1 MNEAASNGSLLAE
14 LMMLPAEARRD
25 RLFQAIDPRM
35 TVIALGDEAERLV
48 LVEAGQALRAS
59 EVVMELADGLGYAVG
74 RARARRAWAQ
84 ALIYAGRA
92 SEALG
97 VANDAVQLAEGSN
110 DLIEAGRSRMAVLH
124 ALVELGRYDDA
135 LRAGE
140 EARQIFLRAGAPQF
154 AGRADI
160 NIGVVHQ
167 NRDDPASALAH
178 FERARPALA
187 GEPAMLG
194 PLESNRGE
202 ALLNLND
209 LAGSEAAFLKA
220 RSVFEATG
228 ASLAA
233 AIVEGNLA
241 DLAVRQGSLPQAMFY
256 FERARR
262 RLEADAS
269 VGHLARV
276 LAEQADALG
285 VLGLP
290 DQARRS
296 YLEALPRLTECGLVA
311 EEGRARA
318 GLARALLALR
328 QLTEADAELRRAEE
342 AFASIGHASSGA
354 HVQLIR
360 AQVVDAL
367 GQGELARTLA
377 HDALV
382 TLKDRPADAA
392 IARYTLA
399 RLALGRNEPQQAH
412 EWLAPALAAAEE
424 LDIPP
429 VRADLLHLEGLAH
442 RALGKL
448 DAAARSLRSAVTQIE
463 RVRGSLQAERFRAA
477 FLGDRIK
484 VYEDLVRT
492 LLDQART
499 TAVADAFSATE
510 QAKSRALLDL
520 VRGTLD
526 LTQAATRDAG
536 DGKDAELLQEL
547 NRLRGELSALYSR
560 LNRGGEGNHRRIL
573 GPAWHESLRARER
586 KLEALEDRLA
596 SAKGVAGLF
605 APPVNLATA
614 LSTIAPDSGLVEYFF
629 AGDELLAF
637 VLRDGMAKVFR
648 GLANRGAVEMA
659 INRLRFQIVRASGP
673 ATQSLRRGA
682 RLLDDA
688 RLELRKLEELLVAP
702 LRGSIH
708 DCSSLTFIGHGPL
721 HYVPFHAL
729 WDGRQHLIQTHL
741 VHTCPSTS
749 LFVQLAGDERAG
761 GNENGTTLVVGVADE
776 AAPQIRHEAQTVA
789 RRFPHSRLL
798 LDDAATL
805 REVTDAMQS
814 ARIIHL
820 ACHGL
825 FSPDE
830 PMSSGLQFA
839 DRWLTVRDV
848 YHLRLAAELIT
859 LSGCDTGRTHV
870 TTGEELLGLV
880 RGFFAAG
887 ARSML
892 VSMWSVS
899 DDSTAELMD
908 DFYQRWPGSKGADPN
923 KLVALRDAQLRMIES
938 RPHPMHWA
946 PFQLIGRP

>member
-1 MNEAASNGSLLAE
+1 MSDAAPNGSLLEE
-14 LMMLPAEARRD
+14 LIAMPTEARRD
-25 RLFQAIDPRM
+25 RLFRAGDPRS
-35 TVIALGDEAERLV
+35 TVVELGDEAERLV
-48 LVEAGQALRAS
+48 LVEANRALRAS
-59 EVVMELADGLGYAVG
+59 KMVMELADEVGFSLG
-74 RARARRAWAQ
+74 RARARRARAQ
-84 ALIYAGRA
+84 ALTYSGRA

-97 VANDAVQLAEGSN
+97 IANEAVQLAEGSN
-110 DLIEAGRSRMAVLH
+110 ELIEAGRDRMAVLH

-140 EARQIFLRAGAPQF
+140 DARQIFLRAGAPQF
-154 AGRADI
+154 AARADI
-160 NIGVVHQ
+160 NLGVVHQ

-178 FERARPALA
+178 FERARPGLVN
-187 GEPAMLG
+187 EPAMLG

-209 LAGSEAAFLKA
+209 LAGAEAAFLRA
-220 RSVFEATG
+220 RSVFETTG
-228 ASLAA
+228 ANLAA

-241 DLAVRQGSLPQAMFY
+241 DLSVRQGSLDQAMFH

-296 YLEALPRLTECGLVA
+296 YLEALPRLAECGLVA

-318 GLARALLALR
+318 GLARALLALG
-328 QLTEADAELRRAEE
+328 QLTEADAQLSRATDSFL
-342 AFASIGHASSGA
+342 AIGHTSSGA

-367 GQGELARTLA
+367 GQSEFAQSLAQQALRTLE
-377 HDALV
+377 
-382 TLKDRPADAA
+382 DRPADAA
-392 IARYTLA
+392 VARYTIA
-399 RLALGRNEPQQAH
+399 RLSLRGGEAQRAIDA
-412 EWLAPALAAAEE
+412 LAPALAAVEQ

-429 VRADLLHLEGLAH
+429 VWADLLHLQGLAY
-442 RALGKL
+442 RELGKL
-448 DAAARSLRSAVTQIE
+448 DDAASSLQRAAAQIE

-492 LLDQART
+492 LLDQARD

-526 LTQAATRDAG
+526 LTQAAARDVENAQE
-536 DGKDAELLQEL
+536 AELLKEL
-547 NRLRGELSALYSR
+547 VRLRGELSALYSR
-560 LNRGGEGNHRRIL
+560 LNRGGQDNQRRVL

-596 SAKGVAGLF
+596 SAKGVAGLY
-605 APPVNLATA
+605 APSVDLDTA
-614 LSTIAPDSGLVEYFF
+614 LSIVEPDTAIVEYFF

-637 VLRDGMAKVFR
+637 VLRDGGARVFR
-648 GLANRGAVEMA
+648 GLAQRSA
-659 INRLRFQIVRASGP
+659 IEDAITRLRFQMVRASGP
-673 ATQSLRRGA
+673 AAQARRRSA

-688 RLELRKLEELLVAP
+688 RADLLQLNELLVQP
-702 LRGSIH
+702 LRAAID
-708 DCSSLTFIGHGPL
+708 DCESLTFIGHGPL

-729 WDGRQHLIQTHL
+729 WDGAKHLIETHH
-741 VHTCPSTS
+741 VHSCPSTS
-749 LFVQLAGDERAG
+749 LLVQLANRTDSVGAG
-761 GNENGTTLVVGVADE
+761 ASIVVGVADD
-776 AAPQIRHEAQTVA
+776 AAPQIRHEARTIAQRLPGST
-789 RRFPHSRLL
+789 LL
-798 LDDAATL
+798 LDAEATV
-805 REVTDAMQS
+805 ESVGDAMPA
-814 ARIIHL
+814 ARIIHM
-820 ACHGL
+820 ACHGV
-825 FSPDE
+825 FSHDE
-830 PMSSGLQFA
+830 PMASGLQLA
-839 DRWLTVRDV
+839 DRWMTVRDV
-848 YHLRLAAELIT
+848 YQLRLSAELIT

-870 TTGEELLGLV
+870 TSGDELLGLV

-892 VSMWSVS
+892 VSLWSVG
-899 DDSTAELMD
+899 DESTADLMD
-908 DFYQRWPGSKGADPN
+908 DFYRIWPTLNGHKCA
-923 KLVALRDAQLRMIES
+923 KIRALREAQLRMIQT
-938 RPHPMHWA
+938 RPHPVHWA
-946 PFQLIGRP
+946 AFQLVGRP